1 MKTYILKLNS
11 GVDYKLYDGAT
22 LVSDADLATLF
33 ATAGEGYFT
42 FDFNSGTPSAFT
54 NFTISDSNDAVVI
67 TQVSATVAEGPNYKG
82 TWSASATAF
91 DTFDKLGGVAMD
103 EAELSFLM
111 GETKKVEDA
120 AFVGSVLSTPSS
132 VAYVATD
139 NIQDGAVTSDKID
152 YQTLNYSEVSMSYTD
167 INNVASFTNTAE
179 LTYGTVNI
187 ARSSDSKIFRV
198 YGKVRCV
205 PSSTG
210 NVQVRFVVPTST
222 LDITERKTY
231 GYIGIHTPAS
241 GSGNPAEQTV
251 TLNLWP
257 ADNSISI
264 DFYAGQSSGSESIW
278 MINTILFQ

>member
-11 GVDYKLYDGAT
+11 GVDYKLYDGSI

-42 FDFNSGTPSAFT
+42 FDFNSGTPSALT
-54 NFTISDSNDAVVI
+54 NFTISDSNDTVVI
-67 TQVSATVAEGPNYKG
+67 TQTSAAVAEGPNYKG

-111 GETKKVEDA
+111 GKTKKVEDA

-152 YQTLNYSEVSMSYTD
+152 YETFTLAPGDVSMGSTRSIRIGNIII
-167 INNVASFTNTAE
+167 INIQTANHHIALNE
-179 LTYGTVNI
+179 TYGTVPSEYRPSGPIIVPGIIQGTGASCSI
-187 ARSSDSKIFRV
+187 ALT
-198 YGKVRCV
+198 
-205 PSSTG
+205 SSTG
-210 NVQVRFVVPTST
+210 AINLQACSNIPST
-222 LDITERKTY
+222 DNRV
-231 GYIGIHTPAS
+231 AF
-241 GSGNPAEQTV
+241 
-251 TLNLWP
+251 TLV
-257 ADNSISI
+257 
-264 DFYAGQSSGSESIW
+264 Y
-278 MINTILFQ
+278 TI